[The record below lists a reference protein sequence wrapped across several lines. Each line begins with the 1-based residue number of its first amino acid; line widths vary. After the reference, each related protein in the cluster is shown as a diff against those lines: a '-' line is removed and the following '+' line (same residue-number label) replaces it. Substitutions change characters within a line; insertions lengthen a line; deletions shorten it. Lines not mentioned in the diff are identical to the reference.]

1 MRLLKAAL
9 RVAGAS
15 AYSRG
20 SAHAHAP
27 ARAAGHSRRHR
38 WPRRKHREITF
49 DRSVAGSRTVPSPRI
64 RLCAGRCATPVRGAA
79 VRRHVQLASAVIADT
94 GVSALTTSHSLVA
107 LSHATR
113 LRINSPQN
121 GDRYGVPPGIDARD
135 ATIAHRLPL
144 VAGTHVIRTSA
155 SADRSD
161 DVRVT
166 IER

>member
-1 MRLLKAAL
+1 M
-9 RVAGAS
+9 
-15 AYSRG
+15 
-20 SAHAHAP
+20 
-27 ARAAGHSRRHR
+27 
-38 WPRRKHREITF
+38 
-49 DRSVAGSRTVPSPRI
+49 
-64 RLCAGRCATPVRGAA
+64 
-79 VRRHVQLASAVIADT
+79 QLASAVIADT

-144 VAGTHVIRTSA
+144 VAGTHVIRASA